1 MPYGY
6 DPTQWVPKDKYGI
19 GAASQIVASTVAGMP
34 EKIRA
39 QEVRENAIQAAT
51 DNWRDMETA
60 YTSVRKMYRDA
71 PAVQQLVANGQM
83 TQEELAANVAKIEM
97 PTSVDRKDP
106 GAYIDKVGA
115 ILNELGKD
123 AEGRQRSGQV
133 SQIGQQAQRQNVEGA
148 PEQVSGGQLG
158 GGFTEQTITER
169 GAPADTERFK
179 ERFGQIAAIEGVS
192 PTKEET
198 QQQADVSG
206 TQPAKD
212 VAAQERQ
219 VAQDVASQTQQE
231 FDNNL
236 ATRREERL
244 KIESEIRKSKKKGM
258 SQLTM
263 NEKSSILQF
272 NVRQV
277 NEERKSVGDAIRLNK
292 GLEEPNQ
299 DIIDQLTVKKAA
311 LDKEHKD
318 AMKTL
323 LDLVKITVSKEEVAP
338 SGGESQDVT
347 KARQAI
353 AVAKDLI
360 EKGDFTQYS
369 KEQLTLVIQN
379 AQNVIG
385 Q

>member
-1 MPYGY
+1 M
-6 DPTQWVPKDKYGI
+6 
-19 GAASQIVASTVAGMP
+19 
-34 EKIRA
+34 
-39 QEVRENAIQAAT
+39 
-51 DNWRDMETA
+51 
-60 YTSVRKMYRDA
+60 
-71 PAVQQLVANGQM
+71 
-83 TQEELAANVAKIEM
+83 
-97 PTSVDRKDP
+97 
-106 GAYIDKVGA
+106 
-115 ILNELGKD
+115 
-123 AEGRQRSGQV
+123 
-133 SQIGQQAQRQNVEGA
+133 
-148 PEQVSGGQLG
+148 
-158 GGFTEQTITER
+158 
-169 GAPADTERFK
+169 
-179 ERFGQIAAIEGVS
+179 
-192 PTKEET
+192 
-198 QQQADVSG
+198 
-206 TQPAKD
+206 
-212 VAAQERQ
+212 
-219 VAQDVASQTQQE
+219 
-231 FDNNL
+231 
-236 ATRREERL
+236 
-244 KIESEIRKSKKKGM
+244 KIESEIKKSKKKGM

-277 NEERKSVGDAIRLNK
+277 NEERKSVGDAIRLNT

>member
-6 DPTQWVPKDKYGI
+6 DPTQWVQKDKYGI

-206 TQPAKD
+206 AQPAKD

-219 VAQDVASQTQQE
+219 VVQDAASQTQQE

-244 KIESEIRKSKKKGM
+244 KIESEIKKSKKKGM

-277 NEERKSVGDAIRLNK
+277 NEERKSIGDAIRLNK